1 MFAIREALIG
11 LRRNGVMT
19 FIAIGIMFFSLFL
32 LGAFLWGTFNL
43 FGVIRLAREKVE
55 IDAFLRENLPEKQVE
70 ELSEKL
76 LSMVGVEKVEYI
88 SKEEA
93 LKRFKEEIKDA
104 PSLIEA
110 VKTNPL
116 PASFSVKLKD
126 GFTSPEKVKEV
137 SEKIDIFDEFIAVEY
152 GESWI
157 NRLDKVVKILF
168 LFDILLGIV
177 ISFASVFV
185 VSNTVRLTVLARKR
199 TIEVMK
205 LVGATEKTIHAP
217 FVLAGSIEGGVAGVM
232 SGGLLYLIYQ
242 ITSKFFVKFY
252 FPYNF
257 IIVGTIVFGIVL
269 GMIGS
274 KLAVKSTSKEMKFET
289 PNL

>member
-93 LKRFKEEIKDA
+93 LK
-104 PSLIEA
+104 
-110 VKTNPL
+110 
-116 PASFSVKLKD
+116 
-126 GFTSPEKVKEV
+126 
-137 SEKIDIFDEFIAVEY
+137 
-152 GESWI
+152 
-157 NRLDKVVKILF
+157 
-168 LFDILLGIV
+168 
-177 ISFASVFV
+177 
-185 VSNTVRLTVLARKR
+185 
-199 TIEVMK
+199 
-205 LVGATEKTIHAP
+205 
-217 FVLAGSIEGGVAGVM
+217 
-232 SGGLLYLIYQ
+232 
-242 ITSKFFVKFY
+242 
-252 FPYNF
+252 
-257 IIVGTIVFGIVL
+257 
-269 GMIGS
+269 
-274 KLAVKSTSKEMKFET
+274 
-289 PNL
+289 